1 LWGRLSVCSR
11 LSSRLDIKSGDRI
24 PISRFTGRRVST
36 SHPVTY
42 NEDVQNVASS
52 EPLGQLEASRRA
64 RPLAFLD
71 TNVIVGYLHGD
82 LPSTQLFSAEAE
94 GRIRFAV
101 NAIVLQELLL
111 TADAADRPE
120 FEAIR
125 DHLRILPVDFAKAEA
140 LLPRV
145 KALRNRL
152 AHSND
157 ILILSSADECDFL
170 VTRDARLKNLAT
182 AQRPQVVTP
191 EELVVRLRAA

>member
-1 LWGRLSVCSR
+1 
-11 LSSRLDIKSGDRI
+11 
-24 PISRFTGRRVST
+24 
-36 SHPVTY
+36 
-42 NEDVQNVASS
+42 VQNVANS
-52 EPLGQLEASRRA
+52 EPLEQANTPGLA
-64 RPLAFLD
+64 RPIAFLD
-71 TNVIVGYLHGD
+71 TSVIVGYLHGD

-111 TADAADRPE
+111 AADAAGRPE
-120 FEAIR
+120 FEQIR
-125 DHLRILPVDFAKAEA
+125 DHLRVLPVDFAKAEA

-145 KALRNRL
+145 KALRNRT

-170 VTRDARLKNLAT
+170 VTKDAALKNLVT